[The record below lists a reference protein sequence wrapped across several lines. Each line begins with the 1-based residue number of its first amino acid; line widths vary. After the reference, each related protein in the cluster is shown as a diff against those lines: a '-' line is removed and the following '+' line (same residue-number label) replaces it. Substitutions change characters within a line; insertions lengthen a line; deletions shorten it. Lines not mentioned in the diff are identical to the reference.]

1 MRANKLVSRAD
12 KGRKGQEGRDRGLR
26 ARKRR
31 FQARART
38 KGNWCENARLTDFA
52 AQPVRAFEAGA
63 HYVIGILHQ
72 SLAAG
77 ALVVRTFSLAAQ
89 VVRAGEIIAHN
100 IISVNHWRGAVGALV
115 VGALC
120 FAANG
125 RVARAATALRRASV
139 RDRGG
144 AVRAL
149 EGAAE
154 HRLFVVGKYESNKIA
169 RENIDRA
176 PGNFTSPN
184 TRYKSLGPSFDRLC
198 AREEICMLNQILV
211 V

>member
-63 HYVIGILHQ
+63 HDVIGILHQ
-72 SLAAG
+72 SLAVG
-77 ALVVRTFSLAAQ
+77 ALEVRTFGLAAQ
-89 VVRAGEIIAHN
+89 VVRAREIIAHN
-100 IISVNHWRGAVGALV
+100 IIGVNHWRGAVGALV
-115 VGALC
+115 EGALC

-154 HRLFVVGKYESNKIA
+154 HRLSVVGKYESNTSA
-169 RENIDRA
+169 RENIDLCAGKLQESQHEVQSLGHHSTGCA
-176 PGNFTSPN
+176 PGRIFA
-184 TRYKSLGPSFDRLC
+184 C
-198 AREEICMLNQILV
+198 
-211 V
+211 

>member
-26 ARKRR
+26 VRKRR

-184 TRYKSLGPSFDRLC
+184 TRYKSLGPSFGRLC